1 MGHDLVI
8 YRSDS
13 LPARR
18 STKSRIEL
26 RRISDLKFNP
36 RNPRQ
41 HPPKQ
46 IAQIAAS
53 IREFG
58 MLVPVLVD
66 QNNHVIA
73 GHGRIF
79 ACQKLGWPEVPT
91 IRVDHL
97 TPNQIRAF
105 AIADNRLTENAVWDE
120 QLLGEAFLDLSLS
133 DLHFDIE
140 ITGFE
145 TPEIDLLIQGLQ
157 PDDVGED
164 DAAPVIPTESPVS
177 RVGDLWVLGGSRLF
191 CGNALDREALI
202 WLMTDQLAG
211 MVITDPP
218 YNVKIDG
225 HAGGL
230 GAIHHREFPMASGE
244 MTPAE
249 FSRFLGSAFALCAE
263 FSADGSLHYI
273 FMDWRHQAEILC
285 AGSQAYTELKNLCIW
300 DKGVGGMGSLYR
312 SQHELVYVYK
322 SGTAVHRNNIQ
333 LGRFSRNR
341 TNIWRYPGAN
351 SFSRGNQEGNLLA
364 VHPTVKPVAMIA
376 DAILDAS
383 ARGDV
388 ILDPFLG
395 SGTTLIAAERSGR
408 RCAGIELDPLYV
420 DIAVRR
426 WQTLTGKKA
435 RHAQTNELFDDRADI
450 QGEQHGG

>member
-1 MGHDLVI
+1 MSHDLVI
-8 YRSDS
+8 SRSNS

-18 STKSRIEL
+18 SAKSRIEL

-58 MLVPVLVD
+58 MLVPVLID

-79 ACQKLGWPEVPT
+79 ACQKLGWHEVPT

-97 TPNQIRAF
+97 TQNQIRAF
-105 AIADNRLTENAVWDE
+105 AIAANRLTENAVWDE

-145 TPEIDLLIQGLQ
+145 TAEIDLLIQGLQ

-164 DAAPVIPTESPVS
+164 DAAPVIPTEPAVS
-177 RVGDLWVLGGSRLF
+177 QVGDLWVLGGSRLV
-191 CGNALDREALI
+191 CGNALDREVLI
-202 WLMTDQLAG
+202 WLMTDEIAG

-249 FSRFLGSAFALCAE
+249 FSRFLGSALALCAE
-263 FSADGSLHYI
+263 FSIDGSLHYI

-285 AGSQAYTELKNLCIW
+285 AGSQAYTELRRNAQNLPSNPYLERPRTR
-300 DKGVGGMGSLYR
+300 SL
-312 SQHELVYVYK
+312 V
-322 SGTAVHRNNIQ
+322 
-333 LGRFSRNR
+333 
-341 TNIWRYPGAN
+341 
-351 SFSRGNQEGNLLA
+351 
-364 VHPTVKPVAMIA
+364 
-376 DAILDAS
+376 
-383 ARGDV
+383 
-388 ILDPFLG
+388 
-395 SGTTLIAAERSGR
+395 TLNRSG
-408 RCAGIELDPLYV
+408 V
-420 DIAVRR
+420 
-426 WQTLTGKKA
+426 
-435 RHAQTNELFDDRADI
+435 
-450 QGEQHGG
+450 